1 MAKQSGLGDNLYV
14 GGYDLSGDAGEVG
27 NVGGG
32 PTPLVTTGINKS
44 AMERIG
50 GRRDGRL
57 SWKSFFNDASGQ
69 AHPVLSALP
78 TADVIG
84 TYCRGTTLGNRA
96 ACINAKQINYDPT
109 RGNDGSL
116 TIDVTAEA
124 SQYGLEWGRLLT
136 AGRRVDSSATNGS
149 GVDFG
154 AAGANGMQAYLH
166 VFAFTGTS
174 VTVTIEESS
183 DDGSGDAY
191 GAVTGG
197 AFAAVSSAPA
207 TERIATSDS
216 QSVEQWLRVA
226 TSGTFSNADF
236 AVVAIINETAVV
248 F

>member
-1 MAKQSGLGDNLYV
+1 MSKQGGLGDNLYV
-14 GGYDLSGDAGEVG
+14 GGYDLSGDAGEI
-27 NVGGG
+27 NTVGGG
-32 PTPLVTTGINKS
+32 PAPLVTTGIDKS

-57 SWKSFFNDASGQ
+57 QWRSFFNDAAGQ

-78 TADVIG
+78 TADVIC
-84 TYCRGTTLGNRA
+84 TYCRGTTLGNPA
-96 ACINAKQINYDPT
+96 AALTAKQINYDPT
-109 RGNDGSL
+109 RGNDGAL
-116 TIDVTAEA
+116 TIDVSAEA
-124 SQYGLEWGRLLT
+124 SGFGVEWGKLLT
-136 AGRRVDSSATNGS
+136 AGRRVDTTATNGT

-154 AAGANGMQAYLH
+154 AAGSNGLQAYLH

-174 VTVTIEESS
+174 VTITIEESS

-197 AFAAVSSAPA
+197 AFAAVSSAPT

-216 QSVEQWLRVA
+216 QAVEQYLRVA
-226 TSGTFSNADF
+226 TSGTFSNVDF